1 MTDETEAIPRS
12 SSIAEL
18 LESMRVPQEILVQPA
33 CMSRE
38 RIAERSQG
46 WRPLV
51 GQLAEGAAH
60 EAELATLYEINRAL
74 YPHSIC
80 ARLSAR

>member
-18 LESMRVPQEILVQPA
+18 LESMRVPQEILVQPPGL
-33 CMSRE
+33 SRE
-38 RIAERSQG
+38 RIAERIQG

-51 GQLAEGAAH
+51 GQLA
-60 EAELATLYEINRAL
+60 
-74 YPHSIC
+74 
-80 ARLSAR
+80 